1 MIKVRWIFLT
11 VNFQMKELMQK
22 AKARREEFRSQ
33 WGVSPKSVN
42 NLRTMKTM
50 YTGVQSVTFSAERAK
65 PAKPDNAEDRPESSG
80 QEVTAPDAAASAAD
94 EAFDLEAEFN
104 AVEDLIFN
112 SAKKDIDPEV
122 TRAMTEAE
130 ILDFGG
136 GSCQVNL
143 ANAFDDILLDDEDMD
158 ITLVGSEFP
167 LPILK

>member
-1 MIKVRWIFLT
+1 
-11 VNFQMKELMQK
+11 MQK

-50 YTGVQSVTFSAERAK
+50 YTGVQSVNFSAEKSKLTK
-65 PAKPDNAEDRPESSG
+65 PEM
-80 QEVTAPDAAASAAD
+80 APDQDKDSTGEGTEEVATGIAG

-112 SAKKDIDPEV
+112 SAKKEIDPEL

-130 ILDFGG
+130 ILDFSGDG
-136 GSCQVNL
+136 CQANL

-158 ITLVGSEFP
+158 ITLVGSDF
-167 LPILK
+167 LSIWADG

>member
-1 MIKVRWIFLT
+1 
-11 VNFQMKELMQK
+11 MKELMQK

-50 YTGVQSVTFSAERAK
+50 YTGVQSVKFSAEKAK
-65 PAKPDNAEDRPESSG
+65 PARPGSAEDQAE
-80 QEVTAPDAAASAAD
+80 EVIATDATASAD

-112 SAKKDIDPEV
+112 SAKKDIDPEL

-130 ILDFGG
+130 ILDFSGG
-136 GSCQVNL
+136 GCQANL

-158 ITLVGSEFP
+158 ITLVGSPEFP
-167 LPILK
+167 LSILKCVLTLKSVAGRRG

>member
-1 MIKVRWIFLT
+1 
-11 VNFQMKELMQK
+11 MKELMQK

-50 YTGVQSVTFSAERAK
+50 YTGVQSVKFSAEKSK
-65 PAKPDNAEDRPESSG
+65 PAKPEM
-80 QEVTAPDAAASAAD
+80 APDQDKEPTGEGREEVATGTAG

-112 SAKKDIDPEV
+112 SAKKEIDPEL

-130 ILDFGG
+130 ILDFSGDG
-136 GSCQVNL
+136 CQANL
-143 ANAFDDILLDDEDMD
+143 ADAFDDILLDDEDMD
-158 ITLVGSEFP
+158 ITLVGSD
-167 LPILK
+167 LLLMRARYINM

>member
-1 MIKVRWIFLT
+1 
-11 VNFQMKELMQK
+11 MKELMQK

-50 YTGVQSVTFSAERAK
+50 YTGVQSVKFSAEKAK
-65 PAKPDNAEDRPESSG
+65 PAKPDNAEDQAESTG
-80 QEVTAPDAAASAAD
+80 EDVTAVAD

-112 SAKKDIDPEV
+112 SAKKDIDPEL

-130 ILDFGG
+130 ILDFSGG
-136 GSCQVNL
+136 GCQANL

-158 ITLVGSEFP
+158 ITLVGSPEFP
-167 LPILK
+167 LSILKCVLTLKSVAGRRG